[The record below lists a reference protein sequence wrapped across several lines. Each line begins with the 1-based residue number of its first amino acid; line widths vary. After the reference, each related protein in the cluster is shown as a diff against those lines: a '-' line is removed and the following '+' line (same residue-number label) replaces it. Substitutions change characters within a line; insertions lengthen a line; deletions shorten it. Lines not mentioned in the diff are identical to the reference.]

1 MHRARS
7 IQAAL
12 VGVAALGLG
21 GCVQASDDVTV
32 KNDGSG
38 SYTESMEL
46 DLNAMTEMRAAM
58 KEMMSGFP
66 GGPGGPGRPPGAGMD
81 GGDKPPTPG
90 DGATPT
96 EPVKPPEAPKLPEDP
111 LEKMKA
117 RWKDIPGLEVTKST
131 SEMKDGKATLH
142 VEANFKTLE
151 AYAQAS
157 GLDMGA
163 DLVKNE
169 DGSYT
174 LKFEGKFGMGRGPGR
189 PDGAPHDGP
198 GMGEEPPAGMDGAP
212 PAGMD
217 GDAPRGPG
225 GMDMGARMKPLVEQ
239 FMKGL
244 KLTRK
249 LKLPGTVGETN
260 GTKSEDGSTVTWTVT
275 YEDILAGKVAPQAV
289 TFKGEGLDLK
299 PFVVKRSA
307 RRSFMGG
314 GGMPPGGGGM
324 PPGGGGMPPGGG
336 GGGR

>member
-1 MHRARS
+1 MNGARS
-7 IQAAL
+7 IQVAL
-12 VGVAALGLG
+12 LGVAALSLG

-58 KEMMSGFP
+58 KGMMAGFP
-66 GGPGGPGRPPGAGMD
+66 GGPGGPPGAGMD

-131 SEMKDGKATLH
+131 SDMKDGKAAVH

-174 LKFEGKFGMGRGPGR
+174 LKFEGKFGMGRGKGG
-189 PDGAPHDGP
+189 PDGVPHGAP
-198 GMGEEPPAGMDGAP
+198 GMGAEPPAGMDGAP

-225 GMDMGARMKPLVEQ
+225 GMDMAARMLPLVEQ
-239 FMKGL
+239 YMKGM

-260 GTKSEDGSTVTWTVT
+260 GAKSEDGSTVTWTLT
-275 YEDILAGKVAPQAV
+275 YEDVVAGKVAPQTV

-307 RRSFMGG
+307 RRSLMGG
-314 GGMPPGGGGM
+314 GGMPPGGG
-324 PPGGGGMPPGGG
+324 PSGGGE
-336 GGGR
+336 R